1 MKRVLLGVVAVLI
14 LLVAVVLIRTF
25 MYTPPALEQREI
37 VTHNPDRDVLAQR
50 LSQALQFRTISRQDP
65 QPGDRQAFD
74 AFIAWFEQ
82 TYPAAH
88 AAMDRTLI
96 AEQTILMRWEGKD
109 TSVKPVLLTAHYDVV
124 PVIPGTE
131 DLWKQDPFA
140 GVIEDGYVWGRGALD
155 NKGGVIAMME
165 AATLLLER
173 GFQPE
178 RTVYFS
184 FGHDEEIGG
193 GTGAAGVVDYLQA
206 EGVQLAWSVDEGSF
220 VLDGIIPGLDQKV
233 AMINVAEKGYV
244 TLDLVATAQ
253 GGHSSMPPQES
264 AVTLL
269 ADAIVKLKNAP
280 VPGGLEGISGE
291 AYGTLA
297 RHMPFTQRMAFANQW
312 LFGGMI
318 EDMLTG
324 LPAGNAMLR
333 TTTAP
338 TMLSASIKEN
348 VLPINAIATVNF
360 RLHPRDTVES
370 VVAHV
375 EQAVGPHI
383 EVRRRPRGGNASP
396 VASTSAEGFASLASA
411 SRDVLGDVIIAPGLT
426 VAGTDSKHYVKVA
439 DDAYRFNP
447 FIVGSE
453 DIVTIHGTNER
464 ISIDNLVLGTDYFT
478 QLLITTKAPGE

>member
-1 MKRVLLGVVAVLI
+1 MKRVLLGVVAALI

-25 MYTPPALEQREI
+25 MFTPPALEQREL
-37 VTHNPDRDVLAQR
+37 VTHSPDRDVLAQR
-50 LSQALQFRTISRQDP
+50 LSQAIQFRTVSRQEPRPD
-65 QPGDRQAFD
+65 DVVAFD
-74 AFIAWFEQ
+74 AFIVWFEE

-88 AAMDRTLI
+88 AAMERTLI
-96 AEQTILMRWEGKD
+96 TDHTILMKWEGKD
-109 TSVKPVLLTAHYDVV
+109 TGAKPVMLTAHYDVV

-131 DLWKQDPFA
+131 ELWTQDPYA
-140 GVIEDGYVWGRGALD
+140 GVIDDGFVWGRGALD
-155 NKGGVIAMME
+155 DKGAMIAMME
-165 AATLLLER
+165 AATLLIER

-184 FGHDEEIGG
+184 FGHNEEIGG
-193 GTGAAGVVDYLQA
+193 AGGAGSVVKYLQDRN
-206 EGVQLAWSVDEGSF
+206 VRLAWSLDEGSF
-220 VLDGIIPGLDQKV
+220 ILDGLIPGVSENV

-253 GGHSSMPPQES
+253 GGHSSMPPKDS

-269 ADAIVKLKNAP
+269 ADAIVKLRNAP
-280 VPGGLEGISGE
+280 VPGGLDGISGE
-291 AYGTLA
+291 AYTTLA
-297 RHMPFTQRMAFANQW
+297 RHMPFSQRMAFANQW

-318 EDMLTG
+318 EDMLNAI
-324 LPAGNAMLR
+324 PAGNAMMR

-375 EQAVGPHI
+375 QAAVGPDI
-383 EVRRRPRGGNASP
+383 EVRTRPRGGEASP
-396 VASTSAEGFASLASA
+396 VASTSAEGYLSIASA
-411 SRDVLGDVIIAPGLT
+411 ARDVLADVVIAPGLT
-426 VAGTDSKHYVKVA
+426 VAGTDSKHYAKVA
-439 DDAYRFNP
+439 DDAYRFLP
-447 FIVGSE
+447 FVITSDDV
-453 DIVTIHGTNER
+453 VTIHGTNER
-464 ISIDNLVLGTDYFT
+464 LSIDNLVLATDFFT